1 MHTFYPEI
9 KPYQRHIIAVEPPH
23 ELYVD
28 ESGNPDGIPVLFVH
42 GGPGAG
48 CGKYDRRFFDP
59 QVYRIVLFDQRGSG
73 RSRPHA
79 ELQTNSTQKLVED
92 IEFIRKTLEIDKWV
106 LFGGSWGS
114 TLSLVY
120 AQTYPERVLGL
131 ILRGIFLCRPLD
143 LLWFYQCGAS
153 RLFPDYWE
161 DFIQPIPENERHD
174 MMNAYYKHLTSDNQI
189 QQMTAAKA
197 WSLWEG
203 RTATLRPNQDVVDSF
218 TEPHRALSLARIEA
232 HYFVNNAFLEDNQI
246 LRDAH
251 KLADIPGVIVHGRY
265 DVICPLDNAY
275 LLHKAWPGSELNI
288 IREAGHA
295 SREVGIVDALIRA
308 TNDMAKELGERPDQ
322 LA

>member
-1 MHTFYPEI
+1 
-9 KPYQRHIIAVEPPH
+9 
-23 ELYVD
+23 
-28 ESGNPDGIPVLFVH
+28 
-42 GGPGAG
+42 
-48 CGKYDRRFFDP
+48 
-59 QVYRIVLFDQRGSG
+59 
-73 RSRPHA
+73 
-79 ELQTNSTQKLVED
+79 
-92 IEFIRKTLEIDKWV
+92 
-106 LFGGSWGS
+106 
-114 TLSLVY
+114 
-120 AQTYPERVLGL
+120 
-131 ILRGIFLCRPLD
+131 
-143 LLWFYQCGAS
+143 
-153 RLFPDYWE
+153 
-161 DFIQPIPENERHD
+161 
-174 MMNAYYKHLTSDNQI
+174 MMNAYYRHLTSENQI

-232 HYFVNNAFLEDNQI
+232 HYFVNNAFLEENQI

-295 SREVGIVDALIRA
+295 SRELGIVDALIRA

-322 LA
+322 SA

>member
-1 MHTFYPEI
+1 MQIFYPEI
-9 KPYQRHIIAVEPPH
+9 KPYQRHQIAVEPPH

-59 QVYRIVLFDQRGSG
+59 ETYRIILFDQRGAG

-79 ELQTNSTQKLVED
+79 ELENNTTQKLVED
-92 IEFIRKTLEIDKWV
+92 IEVIRKTLGIDKWV

-120 AQTYPERVLGL
+120 AQTHPERVLGL
-131 ILRGIFLCRPLD
+131 ILRGIFLCRRED
-143 LLWFYQCGAS
+143 LLWFYQAGAN
-153 RLFPDYWE
+153 RLFPDFWD
-161 DFIQPIPENERHD
+161 DFVAQIPEAERSD
-174 MMNAYYKHLTSDNQI
+174 MIGAYYRQLIGDNQI
-189 QQMTAAKA
+189 QQMTAAKI
-197 WSLWEG
+197 WSCWEG
-203 RTATLRPNQDVVDSF
+203 RTATLKPCQDVVDSF

-232 HYFVNNAFLEDNQI
+232 HYFVNDAFLEHNQI

-251 KLADIPGVIVHGRY
+251 KLAGIPGVIVHGRY

-275 LLHKAWPGSELNI
+275 ALHKAWPGSELQI

-295 SREVGIVDALIRA
+295 SREPGIVDALIRA
-308 TNDMAKELGERPDQ
+308 TDDLAKNLLQTGDQ

>member
-1 MHTFYPEI
+1 MQNFYPEI
-9 KPYQRHIIAVEPPH
+9 KPYQRHQIAVEPPH

-48 CGKYDRRFFDP
+48 CGRYDRRFFDP
-59 QVYRIVLFDQRGSG
+59 EVYRIVLFDQRGAG

-79 ELQTNSTQKLVED
+79 ELAGNTTQKLVED
-92 IEFIRKTLEIDKWV
+92 IEKIRTTLGIDKWV

-131 ILRGIFLCRPLD
+131 ILRGIFLCRPED
-143 LLWFYQCGAS
+143 INWFYQEGAS

-161 DFIQPIPENERHD
+161 DFIYQIPEAEQSNLLA
-174 MMNAYYKHLTSDNQI
+174 AYYRRLTGENQI
-189 QQMTAAKA
+189 QQMSAAKA
-197 WSLWEG
+197 WAGWEG
-203 RTATLRPNQDVVDSF
+203 RTATLKPCQDVVDSF

-232 HYFVNNAFLEDNQI
+232 HYFMNNSFLEPNQI

-251 KLADIPGVIVHGRY
+251 KLAGIPGVIVHGRY

-275 LLHKAWPGSELNI
+275 ALQQAWPHSELII

-295 SREVGIVDALIRA
+295 AREPGIVDALIRA
-308 TNDMAKELGERPDQ
+308 TDDMAKILLNTSDQ

>member
-1 MHTFYPEI
+1 M
-9 KPYQRHIIAVEPPH
+9 
-23 ELYVD
+23 
-28 ESGNPDGIPVLFVH
+28 
-42 GGPGAG
+42 
-48 CGKYDRRFFDP
+48 
-59 QVYRIVLFDQRGSG
+59 
-73 RSRPHA
+73 
-79 ELQTNSTQKLVED
+79 
-92 IEFIRKTLEIDKWV
+92 
-106 LFGGSWGS
+106 
-114 TLSLVY
+114 
-120 AQTYPERVLGL
+120 GL
-131 ILRGIFLCRPLD
+131 ILRGIFLCRPVD
-143 LLWFYQCGAS
+143 LLWFYQSGAS

-161 DFIQPIPENERHD
+161 DFIQPIPEDERHD
-174 MMNAYYKHLTSDNQI
+174 IMNAYYRHLISDNQI

-232 HYFVNNAFLEDNQI
+232 HYFVNNAFLEENQI

-275 LLHKAWPGSELNI
+275 LLHKAWSGSELNI

-295 SREVGIVDALIRA
+295 SREAGIVDALIRA